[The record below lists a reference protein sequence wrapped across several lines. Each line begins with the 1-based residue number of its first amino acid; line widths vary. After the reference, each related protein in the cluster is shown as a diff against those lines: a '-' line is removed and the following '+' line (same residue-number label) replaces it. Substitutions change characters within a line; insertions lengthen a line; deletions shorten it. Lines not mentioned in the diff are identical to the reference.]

1 MATQIILMSMPEIG
15 EVAEPF
21 VPHRGASSTMPHKN
35 NPVLCE
41 AILALNNM
49 LRQNVSLA
57 FEALP
62 ADFERAG
69 LGAWHA
75 EWPTIPESFTYCS
88 AALKHAQELLEGLQV
103 YPMAMLR
110 NLDLSG
116 GLVAAEHVVVAI
128 SELMGR
134 AAAHDLIYECCREAV
149 EQRRSLADV
158 LKARPE
164 ISAHMSPERIHWYCE
179 PANYLGLTLRMV
191 DRVVAGR
198 TGVVGKM

>member
-1 MATQIILMSMPEIG
+1 MPELG

-41 AILALNNM
+41 AILATNKM
-49 LRQNVSLA
+49 LRQNASLA

-69 LGAWHA
+69 LGAWHI
-75 EWPTIPESFTYCS
+75 EWPTIPESFNYCS
-88 AALKHAQELLEGLQV
+88 AALKHSQELLEGLRV
-103 YPMAMLR
+103 YPVAMRR

-116 GLVAAEHVVVAI
+116 GLVAAEHVVVAL

-134 AAAHDLIYECCREAV
+134 AAAHDLIYECCREAI
-149 EQRRSLADV
+149 EQQKSLANV
-158 LKARPE
+158 LKARAE
-164 ISAHMSPERIHWYCE
+164 LTSLLSPETVDWYCE

-191 DRVVAGR
+191 DRVLAGR
-198 TGVVGKM
+198 TGVVDRI